1 MNKPIAR
8 CPHLLAFPAISL
20 LLAAVGLAWGGAEPA
35 QLIDLAKKAVRAETL
50 GQPPPKPASRTP
62 VKPVF
67 VTIERNGT
75 VLGCRGALQTRTGSL
90 EDEVILAA
98 RAAARHDPRYKP
110 LTAEDLQGALV
121 TVTVVDRLESI
132 KNVGR
137 LSPKDGLVLQSGD
150 RIGVVLPWEG
160 KDPKVRLEWAYRKA
174 GVKQGERVN
183 LHLMVA
189 ERYRG

>member
-1 MNKPIAR
+1 M
-8 CPHLLAFPAISL
+8 
-20 LLAAVGLAWGGAEPA
+20 EPYTFF
-35 QLIDLAKKAVRAETL
+35 D
-50 GQPPPKPASRTP
+50 KPAKLFSFCHDY
-62 VKPVF
+62 VM
-67 VTIERNGT
+67 
-75 VLGCRGALQTRTGSL
+75 QTT
-90 EDEVILAA
+90 
-98 RAAARHDPRYKP
+98 DPP
-110 LTAEDLQGALV
+110 V

-132 KNVGR
+132 KNVSR